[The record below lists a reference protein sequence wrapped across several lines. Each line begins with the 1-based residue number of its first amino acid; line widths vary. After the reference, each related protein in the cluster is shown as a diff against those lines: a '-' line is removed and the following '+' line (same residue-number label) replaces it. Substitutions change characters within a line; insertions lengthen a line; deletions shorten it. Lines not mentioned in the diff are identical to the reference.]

1 MVNYDKLQEQLKAKG
16 LSQSFI
22 SEKIGMSRNYLK
34 DCKRLRTDIPSDRL
48 SMISEMLGTT
58 PAYLRDEEASMVYK
72 ALKSFEANT
81 ADAWDAIAK
90 ATDVEVSQAANWCK
104 GISNGYMEHIP
115 ALANLLEIPEDVL
128 IGKVS
133 KHKEPSF
140 QAFVLFEAFQR
151 ASADIQTAVLRLLD
165 ISIS

>member
-1 MVNYDKLQEQLKAKG
+1 MINLERLRTLAKEKG
-16 LSQSFI
+16 LSLSYICSQIGVARIYFNDVERHNREI
-22 SEKIGMSRNYLK
+22 PPERMNKIADL
-34 DCKRLRTDIPSDRL
+34 
-48 SMISEMLGTT
+48 LGTT
-58 PAYLRDEEASMVYK
+58 PEYLRDEEASMVFN
-72 ALKSFEANT
+72 ALKNFEANT
-81 ADAWDAIAK
+81 PVAWDAIAK

-115 ALANLLEIPEDVL
+115 ALSKLLEIPEDVL
-128 IGKVS
+128 IGKAS
-133 KHKEPSF
+133 KHKEPSY